1 MNVETPQE
9 LAEKAMVGLRRFA
22 RLTSAQRWAKLIE
35 WGLIDEEGRVAKNI
49 GGRAKTKRPVSP
61 KLLAR

>member
-1 MNVETPQE
+1 MNVETSQE
-9 LAEKAMVGLRRFA
+9 LAAKMMAGLRKA
-22 RLTSAQRWAKLIE
+22 AKLTPAQGWRKLIE
-35 WGLIDEEGRVAKNI
+35 LGMIDEEGRVAKNI

>member
-9 LAEKAMVGLRRFA
+9 LAAKMMAGLKRAA
-22 RLTSAQRWAKLIE
+22 RLTPAQRWKKLIE
-35 WGLIDEEGRVAKNI
+35 LGMIDEQGRVARNI

>member
-1 MNVETPQE
+1 VETPQE
-9 LAEKAMVGLRRFA
+9 LAAKMMAGLRRAA
-22 RLTSAQRWAKLIE
+22 RLTPAQRRKKLIE
-35 WGLIDEEGRVAKNI
+35 LGMIDEQGRVARNI